1 MLRGSRLVAVIVA
14 LVVVVLAASGAV
26 VYARAGADKLKLCAQ
41 LKDSAGLYSGN
52 AVNIRGVRVGTVDA
66 VEPHNGYVTVEMSM
80 DKRPVSRDVR
90 VVAINNSVLAD
101 RRIELVDDQARG
113 GSTLGPGTCVPLS
126 RTYTPISVSAAFQ
139 SFTTMFTDIGGAG
152 PDSQAPV
159 RQLLV
164 ASSRELS
171 GTGPAINASVNNL
184 AGFMRDP
191 DEFLAQIRGV
201 FDNLAV
207 LTQIANENYEPIRT
221 IGENAA
227 SLTNL
232 MGELFNNFTGIFVG
246 LGEAAPAI
254 DDLASRIVP
263 PFLDLAEQNQSSID
277 VALGQVPK
285 IKSILETLPGIAA
298 GLKTTVD
305 GPGDGFRISYAAPK
319 VPVAGR
325 QVDVLSLV
333 TGLVQGGPR

>member
-1 MLRGSRLVAVIVA
+1 MLRGSRLVAVVVA
-14 LVVVVLAASGAV
+14 VVVVVLAVSGAV
-26 VYARAGADKLKLCAQ
+26 VYARAGSDKLKLCAQ
-41 LKDSAGLYSGN
+41 LTDSAGLYSGN
-52 AVNIRGVRVGTVDA
+52 AVNIRGVRVGTVES
-66 VEPHNGYVTVEMSM
+66 VQPHDGYVTVDMSM
-80 DKRPVSRDVR
+80 DKRSLSRDMR

-101 RRIELVDDQARG
+101 RRIELVDAQARG
-113 GSTLGPGTCVPLS
+113 GATLAAGTCVPLS
-126 RTYTPISVSAAFQ
+126 RTYTPISVSTAFQ
-139 SFTTMFTDIGGAG
+139 SFTNMFTDIGAPGS
-152 PDSQAPV
+152 DSQAPI

-184 AGFMRDP
+184 AGFMKDP
-191 DEFLAQIRGV
+191 DEFLAQMRGV

-207 LTQIANENYEPIRT
+207 LTQITQQNFDPIRV
-221 IGENAA
+221 IAESAA

-232 MGELFNNFTGIFVG
+232 MGELFDDFVGGFIG

-277 VALGQVPK
+277 VALGQVPR
-285 IKSILETLPGIAA
+285 ITGILETLPGIAA

-305 GPGDGFRISYAAPK
+305 RSGDGVTISYAAPK
-319 VPVAGR
+319 V
-325 QVDVLSLV
+325 QVGTQSVDILGLV
-333 TGLVQGGPR
+333 TGLVNGGRR